1 LLEARGL
8 LALASICYARG
19 HLAGF
24 AGASPT
30 ALVRGLQ
37 EVIFAHDLHN
47 EAAVSEQKSRI
58 LVDSSVNCF
67 LLLHEQASP
76 ASHIVCLDRHM
87 SMIAQFL
94 SWCGETTAR

>member
-1 LLEARGL
+1 M
-8 LALASICYARG
+8 LALASIGYARG

-58 LVDSSVNCF
+58 LVNNSVNCF
-67 LLLHEQASP
+67 LLHEKASP
-76 ASHIVCLDRHM
+76 ASHIACLDRHM

-94 SWCGETTAR
+94 SWCVETTAR